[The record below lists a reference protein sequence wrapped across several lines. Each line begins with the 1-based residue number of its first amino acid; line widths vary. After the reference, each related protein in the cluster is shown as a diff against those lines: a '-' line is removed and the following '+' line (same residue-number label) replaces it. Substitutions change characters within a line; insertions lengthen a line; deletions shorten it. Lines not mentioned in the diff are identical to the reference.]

1 VLTRLFH
8 GNRRINR
15 IRKRLDEIRRGE
27 AEIRR
32 DYEWIP
38 LYFRYRQSEEPALDT
53 VDDRTWD
60 DLEMDQVFAR
70 IDRTVSIAGRQHLY
84 AMLRIYKNDPSG
96 QEKQR
101 LNALYSIFKTDI
113 VIIVLFVRL

>member
-1 VLTRLFH
+1 MRYLFK
-8 GNRRINR
+8 NRVDR

-32 DYEWIP
+32 GYEWIP
-38 LYFRYRQSEEPALDT
+38 LYFRLKPDDPATDT

-70 IDRTVSIAGRQHLY
+70 IDRTVSVVGRQYLH
-84 AMLRIYKNDPSG
+84 AVLRIYKSDPSG
-96 QEKQR
+96 RR
-101 LNALYSIFKTDI
+101 LRFSEPF
-113 VIIVLFVRL
+113 RP